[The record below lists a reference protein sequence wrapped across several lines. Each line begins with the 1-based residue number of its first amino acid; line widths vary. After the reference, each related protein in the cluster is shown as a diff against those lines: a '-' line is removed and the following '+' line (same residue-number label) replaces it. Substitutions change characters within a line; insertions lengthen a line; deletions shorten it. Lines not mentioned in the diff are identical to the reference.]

1 MMMSRRQAAAVL
13 LVLPLFLFMSV
24 EEGARTSAT
33 MDFIGKTVN
42 FLILFGGLA
51 FVLRKP
57 LAAMLAKRSLD
68 IQAALRQA
76 QESKA
81 EAEEK
86 YREAEAKIA
95 GLEAEVRRLIEAA
108 KAEARG
114 NKDRIAVLAAEESQR
129 LRKFAEQESDQQV
142 RAGRQELKAYA
153 AQRATELARER
164 IRQRLT
170 PADQAALIDKSIER
184 LSEFHEKSGSR

>member
-1 MMMSRRQAAAVL
+1 MSA
-13 LVLPLFLFMSV
+13 
-24 EEGARTSAT
+24 EEGAKTSAT

-57 LAAMLAKRSLD
+57 LAAMLGKRSLD
-68 IQAALRQA
+68 IQEALRQA

-81 EAEEK
+81 GAEEK
-86 YREAEAKIA
+86 YREAEAKIT

-108 KAEARG
+108 EAEARA
-114 NKDRIAVLAAEESQR
+114 NKDRIAVLAAEESRR

-142 RAGRQELKAYA
+142 RAGLQELKAYA

-170 PADQAALIDKSIER
+170 PADQATLIDKSIER